1 MISQQGITDD
11 DADDDYDHDDGD
23 DSEDGDDGD
32 SGSQGTLE
40 TRDRCPHILMTHSSS
55 TGPSSS

>member
-1 MISQQGITDD
+1 MMISQQDITDD
-11 DADDDYDHDDGD
+11 DADHGD